1 MTSDAVSPD
10 SDQPQA
16 DFSGPKVL
24 FIICTLKRSPEVSH
38 AQGSMDIAKSIME
51 AQGVE
56 TENIWVIDHDIADAN
71 RW

>member
-1 MTSDAVSPD
+1 
-10 SDQPQA
+10 
-16 DFSGPKVL
+16 
-24 FIICTLKRSPEVSH
+24 
-38 AQGSMDIAKSIME
+38 MDIAKSIME